1 MQRTL
6 TIRTIIV
13 VFAFWSG
20 CNTRP
25 SSDIDG
31 QDNQASLSV
40 ESIPSSSQYSFGD
53 ELEVSGLLICA
64 HCYVLNTDNTGL
76 HHELPKSGYVE
87 NCASKCATLG
97 YPIAVLTINNLEDS
111 SMWIQRTSSSLFTD
125 YMTQEVRVT
134 GTYVADGL
142 MEPTSIKVK
151 VMTEWVVLY

>member
-1 MQRTL
+1 MWTSC
-6 TIRTIIV
+6 TTHP
-13 VFAFWSG
+13 SG
-20 CNTRP
+20 N
-25 SSDIDG
+25 D
-31 QDNQASLSV
+31 QDDKDDKDSLSVSV

-53 ELEVSGLLICA
+53 EFQVSGLLICA
-64 HCYVLNTDNTGL
+64 HCYALNSDNTGL

-97 YPIAVLTINNLEDS
+97 YPIAVLTINNQKDS
-111 SMWIQRTSSSLFTD
+111 SVWIQRTSSSLFTD

-142 MEPTSIKVK
+142 MDPTSIKVK

>member
-6 TIRTIIV
+6 TLGTMLV
-13 VFAFWSG
+13 VFVFWSS
-20 CNTRP
+20 CNTQP
-25 SSDIDG
+25 SSDDDG
-31 QDNQASLSV
+31 QDNQASLSI

-53 ELEVSGLLICA
+53 ELQVSGLLICA
-64 HCYVLNTDNTGL
+64 HCYALNTDNTGL
-76 HHELPKSGYVE
+76 HHQLPKSGYIE

-97 YPIAVLTINNLEDS
+97 YPIAVLTNNNLEDS
-111 SMWIQRTSSSLFTD
+111 SMWIQRISSSLFTD